1 MVHGHERILK
11 KNEIMEK
18 KKRIKLEIGM
28 WWKISQTQEL
38 KHYIESSDTSC

>member
-1 MVHGHERILK
+1 LSVKWQLKYNVKEFFKNNPHMVHGHERILK

-28 WWKISQTQEL
+28 
-38 KHYIESSDTSC
+38 